1 MEEMSYRRFRMSGYY
16 TSGRK
21 VHPVAGPAMKY
32 AGRMFRAAITTANV
46 TGGIAPTVA
55 AGPISFAGY
64 VRAFC
69 VALGRLPTH
78 WSKDRASTATR
89 RWNTR
94 KATTK
99 VTSRP
104 SRCTALALSLPWRR
118 WATTLK
124 SGTPPQTTH
133 APPQRSRQRQTPEV
147 RRSPIRIIW
156 LETRISRFTALEI
169 LLTTIPKLPNEALS
183 NLLDALPDSE
193 ENETAFHNFIV
204 SDDRES
210 DRPFS
215 IHDLPF

>member
-1 MEEMSYRRFRMSGYY
+1 MSYRRFRMSGYY

-124 SGTPPQTTH
+124 SGNPPQTTRIH
-133 APPQRSRQRQTPEV
+133 LRSEADCDKPLKVAALQSASFGWRHGSADL
-147 RRSPIRIIW
+147 RRWRSC
-156 LETRISRFTALEI
+156 
-169 LLTTIPKLPNEALS
+169 
-183 NLLDALPDSE
+183 
-193 ENETAFHNFIV
+193 
-204 SDDRES
+204 
-210 DRPFS
+210 
-215 IHDLPF
+215 